1 MVELTSPRKIY
12 PLPSR
17 LWQGKVKLKR
27 LRAESIHPLATT
39 PQQSGATMRA
49 KPKEPA
55 QRKRT
60 SAMQLELNNLRKT
73 YLLPAPLLHRRG
85 QGKPKTKQALAG
97 VSLTLGP
104 GLYGLLGPNGAG
116 KSTLIGI
123 ITGGLAADSGEVLW
137 CGRPARGIAFRRV
150 LGYMPQ
156 QQGLYESYTGRR
168 FLAYMAA
175 LKEIPRAAV
184 PGEVARV
191 AAAVNLTDELDK
203 RLAAYS
209 GGMKQRL
216 LLAAALLGDP
226 KLLILDEPTAGLDPK
241 ERVRLRELLADMA
254 KDRIIL
260 VATHVVSDVETVTTK
275 VILLRAG
282 KIVDAA
288 PVPELIEKY
297 APGQGLED
305 VYLNVFGEGDGK

>member
-1 MVELTSPRKIY
+1 MIEVKNVVKTFDGFAALDGADLSVPR
-12 PLPSR
+12 
-17 LWQGKVKLKR
+17 
-27 LRAESIHPLATT
+27 
-39 PQQSGATMRA
+39 GA
-49 KPKEPA
+49 
-55 QRKRT
+55 
-60 SAMQLELNNLRKT
+60 
-73 YLLPAPLLHRRG
+73 
-85 QGKPKTKQALAG
+85 
-97 VSLTLGP
+97 V
-104 GLYGLLGPNGAG
+104 YGLVGPNGAG

-137 CGRPARGIAFRRV
+137 CGKSAMGIGFRRI

-156 QQGLYESYTGRR
+156 QQGLYDSYTGRC

-175 LKEIPRAAV
+175 LKEIPRKAVAA
-184 PGEVARV
+184 EVDRV
-191 AAAVNLTDELDK
+191 AAAVNLTAELDK
-203 RLAAYS
+203 RLSAYS
-209 GGMKQRL
+209 GGMKQRP
-216 LLAAALLGDP
+216 LLASLLGDP

-260 VATHVVSDVETVTTK
+260 VATHVVSDVETVATK

-297 APGQGLED
+297 APDQGLED

>member
-1 MVELTSPRKIY
+1 MDQMHEIDL
-12 PLPSR
+12 
-17 LWQGKVKLKR
+17 KL
-27 LRAESIHPLATT
+27 
-39 PQQSGATMRA
+39 
-49 KPKEPA
+49 
-55 QRKRT
+55 
-60 SAMQLELNNLRKT
+60 NDLRKT

-137 CGRPARGIAFRRV
+137 CGRAAHGIAFRRV

-203 RLAAYS
+203 R
-209 GGMKQRL
+209 RT
-216 LLAAALLGDP
+216 AAA
-226 KLLILDEPTAGLDPK
+226 
-241 ERVRLRELLADMA
+241 
-254 KDRIIL
+254 
-260 VATHVVSDVETVTTK
+260 
-275 VILLRAG
+275 
-282 KIVDAA
+282 
-288 PVPELIEKY
+288 
-297 APGQGLED
+297 
-305 VYLNVFGEGDGK
+305 

>member
-1 MVELTSPRKIY
+1 MDQMHEIDL
-12 PLPSR
+12 
-17 LWQGKVKLKR
+17 KL
-27 LRAESIHPLATT
+27 
-39 PQQSGATMRA
+39 
-49 KPKEPA
+49 
-55 QRKRT
+55 
-60 SAMQLELNNLRKT
+60 NDLRKT

-137 CGRPARGIAFRRV
+137 CGRAAHGIAFRRV

-156 QQGLYESYTGRR
+156 QQGLYDSYTGRR

-175 LKEIPRAAV
+175 LKEIPRKTVAS
-184 PGEVARV
+184 EVARV
-191 AAAVNLTDELDK
+191 AAAVNLTAELDK
-203 RLAAYS
+203 RLSAYS

-216 LLAAALLGDP
+216 LLASALLGDP

-260 VATHVVSDVETVTTK
+260 VATHVVSDVERGAF
-275 VILLRAG
+275 LANQQN
-282 KIVDAA
+282 
-288 PVPELIEKY
+288 Y
-297 APGQGLED
+297 
-305 VYLNVFGEGDGK
+305 